1 MLEAVLFDWGGTLAR
16 FEWSDELLA
25 AGQRAG
31 LAALG
36 RDAEAEELRRRFAA
50 ELLPRLEAA
59 DAAATVEYREE
70 LRALLGE
77 SDDARLDAYLVA
89 EHDAWSPAIQ
99 LQAQTHALLDALRGL
114 GLKLGLVANG
124 WPETGALLRRDL
136 DRLGV
141 AERLDVAVFASEAG
155 ARKPDRAIFEQALAA
170 LEVAPERAMFVGD
183 SLVEDVQGAAALGL
197 ATVQAIWF
205 TADPAE
211 GIEPDHQAFTMHDV
225 LNIARRLTG
234 AT

>member
-1 MLEAVLFDWGGTLAR
+1 MLDAVLFDWGGTLAR

-25 AGQRAG
+25 AGHRAG

-36 RDAEAEELRRRFAA
+36 REDEAEELTRRFAV
-50 ELLPRLEAA
+50 ELLPRLEAP
-59 DAAATVEYREE
+59 DAPTTVDYRAE
-70 LRALLGE
+70 LQALLGE
-77 SDDARLDAYLVA
+77 SDDARLDAYLAA
-89 EHDAWSPAIQ
+89 EHEAWAPATE

-124 WPETGALLRRDL
+124 WPETGELLRRDL

-141 AERLDVAVFASEAG
+141 SERLDVAIFASDVG

-170 LEVAPERAMFVGD
+170 LEVAPERALFVSD
-183 SLVEDVQGAAALGL
+183 RLVEDIQGAAALGMT
-197 ATVQAIWF
+197 TVQAIWF
-205 TADPAE
+205 AADETE

-225 LNIARRLTG
+225 FNIAGRRAG
-234 AT
+234 AS

>member
-1 MLEAVLFDWGGTLAR
+1 MLFDWGGTLAR

-36 RDAEAEELRRRFAA
+36 RADEAEQLARRFAA
-50 ELLPRLEAA
+50 EVLPLLEAA
-59 DAAATVEYREE
+59 DAPTTVDYRAE

-77 SDDARLDAYLVA
+77 TDAERLDAYLVA
-89 EHDAWSPAIQ
+89 EHDAWAPAIQ

-141 AERLDVAVFASEAG
+141 SERLDVAVFASEAG
-155 ARKPDRAIFEQALAA
+155 ARKPDRAIFELALTA

-183 SLVEDVQGAAALGL
+183 SLVEDVQGAAALGMS
-197 ATVQAIWF
+197 TVQALWF

-211 GIEPDHQAFTMHDV
+211 GIEPDQQAFTMHDV
-225 LNIARRLTG
+225 LNVARRLIG